1 MSTIHPLSNA
11 IHLTS
16 DHRRSAWWPA
26 VLVTA
31 MLGSGGLAM
40 AACNPCSPC
49 KTRCKAGQHCKA
61 GGKAGGNPCAA
72 SNPCATK
79 NPCAAK
85 KPCAANPCAAKN
97 PCATK
102 SCNPCAVKGCNPG
115 AANGKCGAK
124 PNPDAA
130 RKVTRPANYQ
140 PYEGNPGKLMALGEQ
155 LFSDSSLSGNGL
167 SCASCHNDGAGYNA
181 TFATAYP
188 HAVAMARD
196 MFGMASVHLDE
207 MVQICMVQ
215 PMAAEPLDW
224 SGESL
229 AALTAYMGK
238 VQAQFAGH

>member
-1 MSTIHPLSNA
+1 MSTIHPLSKA
-11 IHLTS
+11 IHLS
-16 DHRRSAWWPA
+16 FEHRRTAWWSA

-31 MLGSGGLAM
+31 MLGSGGLAV

-49 KTRCKAGQHCKA
+49 KTKCKAGQHCKA
-61 GGKAGGNPCAA
+61 GCKAG
-72 SNPCATK
+72 
-79 NPCAAK
+79 
-85 KPCAANPCAAKN
+85 
-97 PCATK
+97 
-102 SCNPCAVKGCNPG
+102 CNPCAVKGCNPG

-130 RKVTRPANYQ
+130 RKVTRPANFQ

-155 LFSDSSLSGNGL
+155 LFSDTSLSGNGL